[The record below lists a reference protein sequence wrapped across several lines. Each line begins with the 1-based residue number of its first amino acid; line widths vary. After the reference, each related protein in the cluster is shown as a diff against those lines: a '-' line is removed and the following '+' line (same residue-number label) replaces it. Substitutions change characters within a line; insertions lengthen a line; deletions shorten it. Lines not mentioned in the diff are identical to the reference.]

1 MKNLIKKLEEQ
12 ITFLQQE
19 VSQISDEGYKQQKE
33 ILILKTDVK
42 KLKDKINDIQNVSD
56 IQNIDEEKLHPHY

>member
-56 IQNIDEEKLHPHY
+56 IQNIDEEKLPPHY